1 MKLFNN
7 RKLIKEPKV
16 SIILPNYNSSKTII
30 VTINSILQQ
39 TYKNWEIVIID
50 DCSDK
55 KTKNILSKYKKI
67 KKIKIS
73 YLTKNK
79 GAAYCRNLAIK
90 RSKSDYIAFIDSD
103 DLWEKNKLK
112 LQINF
117 MQKNNFLF
125 TYTHFRTF
133 KTNSS
138 IKNTVQVPS
147 KFNFNSFVKNTSIA
161 TSTMIV
167 KRSTAS
173 KTKFSNTKI
182 CEDYYY
188 KCQLLKK
195 IGNAYCYP
203 GFLTEY
209 QIRSN
214 SLQSNR
220 IKNLYWI
227 WRINKNLNRF
237 SVLKNLISIF
247 FISLNSFK
255 KYGFR

>member
-1 MKLFNN
+1 MNVLQK
-7 RKLIKEPKV
+7 KELKV
-16 SIILPNYNSSKTII
+16 SIILPNYNSSKTIKK
-30 VTINSILQQ
+30 TISSILNQ
-39 TYKNWEIVIID
+39 TYKNWELTIVD
-50 DCSDK
+50 DNSDK
-55 KTKNILSKYKKI
+55 ITKGILSEYKKL
-67 KKIKIS
+67 KKIKIL
-73 YLTKNK
+73 YLKKNK

-90 RSKSDYIAFIDSD
+90 KSKSYYLAFIDSD
-103 DLWEKNKLK
+103 DLWQKNKLN

-117 MQKNNFLF
+117 MQKNNYFF
-125 TYTHFRTF
+125 TYTNYKTF
-133 KTNSS
+133 KINNP
-138 IKNTVQVPS
+138 IKKTIVAPS

-167 KRSTAS
+167 KRSITL
-173 KTKFSNTKI
+173 KIKFSNTKI

-209 QIRSN
+209 QIRKD

-220 IKNLYWI
+220 IRNLYWI
-227 WRINKNLNRF
+227 WQINKKLNHF
-237 SVLKNLISIF
+237 HFLKNLISIF
-247 FISLNSFK
+247 LISFNSLK